1 MANFLSRIFGFGK
14 TRSLEANNAPELVQ
28 LRQFEK
34 RINVLLK
41 KDSYIARSD
50 YKNLIDES
58 EPLYAQ
64 FKVLNDSNTLRYF
77 CRDNGIENERI
88 ISFLSL
94 YEDLQKTEA

>member
-1 MANFLSRIFGFGK
+1 MANFLSKIFGFGK
-14 TRSLEANNAPELVQ
+14 TRGLEANNAPELVQ
-28 LRQFEK
+28 LCQFEK

-50 YKNLIDES
+50 YKSLIDENKH
-58 EPLYAQ
+58 LYEQ

-77 CRDNGIENERI
+77 CRDNGVENERI

-94 YEDLQKTEA
+94 Y